1 MAEENPEQ
9 YRPPQK
15 IVAILVRT
23 ALLAA
28 ARLDYNEEEKRVIA
42 ESWARAAGYTLG
54 EVFTME
60 VSPEKL
66 TQEEREHLTAFMDA
80 TIEDESA
87 FMNEVRKVI
96 ETKLL

>member
-1 MAEENPEQ
+1 MAEENLEE

-15 IVAILVRT
+15 VVALLIKAT
-23 ALLAA
+23 LLAA
-28 ARLDYNEEEKRVIA
+28 DRLCYNEEEQRVIA
-42 ESWARAAGYTLG
+42 EFWAQAAGYTLG

-66 TQEEREHLTAFMDA
+66 TQEEREHLTAFMDT
-80 TIEDESA
+80 TIEDKSA

-96 ETKLL
+96 ETKFL